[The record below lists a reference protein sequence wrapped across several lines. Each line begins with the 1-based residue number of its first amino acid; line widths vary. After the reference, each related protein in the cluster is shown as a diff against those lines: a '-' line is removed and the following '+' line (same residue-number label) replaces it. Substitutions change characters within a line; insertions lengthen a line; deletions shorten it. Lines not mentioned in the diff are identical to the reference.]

1 MKRIL
6 SLVFVSVLSIYSPLS
21 FSMTAEETKMIE
33 TAAQRGVD
41 GAQVLLATMYRNGDS
56 GYAQDDK
63 LALHW
68 FELAAI
74 QGNTFAQKMLGDIYA
89 EGRGVEKNQK
99 LAADWREKAANRGN
113 VQAQY
118 LLGKMYLN
126 GEGITQDT
134 VKGESWLQRA
144 AQEGSSEAQFLL
156 GKIHYTHKNSAEEQA
171 IAGNLL
177 AKSAAQGYQDAI
189 QLIHFMENLG
199 YDVEE
204 NFFKRAPHIRQLA
217 EDGDAE
223 AQYQLAIRYES
234 GATGK
239 KDYPQ
244 ALHWFNESANQGHL
258 MAMKSLAD
266 IYARGLDDMAVD
278 KSLAAQ
284 WSAKVRAAETPR

>member
-1 MKRIL
+1 
-6 SLVFVSVLSIYSPLS
+6 
-21 FSMTAEETKMIE
+21 MTAEETKMIE

-41 GAQVLLATMYRNGDS
+41 GAQILLATMYRNGDG
-56 GYAQDDK
+56 GYTQDDK
-63 LALHW
+63 RALHW

-74 QGNTFAQKMLGDIYA
+74 QGNAYAQKMLGDIYA
-89 EGRGVEKNQK
+89 EGRGVEKNPK
-99 LAADWREKAANRGN
+99 LAADWREKSAHRGN

-118 LLGKMYLN
+118 LLGKMYFN

-156 GKIHYTHKNSAEEQA
+156 GKIHYARKDSAQERA
-171 IAGNLL
+171 IAWNWLT
-177 AKSAAQGYQDAI
+177 KSAAQGYQDAI
-189 QLIHFMENLG
+189 QFIHFMENLG
-199 YDVEE
+199 YNAEE
-204 NFFKRAPHIRQLA
+204 NFFKRVPHIRQLA

-234 GATGK
+234 GATGV

-244 ALHWFNESANQGHL
+244 ALHWFNEAANKGHV

-266 IYARGLDDMAVD
+266 IYARGLDNVTVD

-284 WSAKVRAAETPR
+284 WAEKARAVEKEKTPP